1 MSFGIK
7 KEFLVRNLSKI
18 SKSVCCYM
26 GDSCD
31 CKYLSGE
38 SEVGRGETTGCP
50 ETKLAAAIING
61 MTDEEY
67 ERFLKKAKF
76 IIFS

>member
-1 MSFGIK
+1 MFGIK
-7 KEFLVRNLSKI
+7 RNQLTSSLKKI

-26 GDSCD
+26 GDNCD
-31 CKYLSGE
+31 CKYLSE
-38 SEVGRGETTGCP
+38 DSDVGSGETTGCP
-50 ETKLAAAIING
+50 ETKLAAAILDG

-67 ERFLKKAKF
+67 EKFLKKAKF